1 MKLFFKSVICS
12 FVISSL
18 ISMTGFCSVCENL
31 QSDIFRLHI
40 IANSDSEQ
48 DQILKHKV
56 RDGILEYTA
65 ELFSECKNRDEAIVS
80 AKENLEDIKR
90 FSQDMVYS
98 YGYDYQVD
106 AYITEMDFDT
116 RIYEEF
122 TLPAGKYNA
131 LRIVIGNGQGHN
143 WWCMLYPALCI
154 PSAQEKKPE
163 LSLDE
168 NETDVISNPGK
179 YEVKFRLVEIFEA
192 IRSFF
197 E

>member
-1 MKLFFKSVICS
+1 MRLFLKSLLCS

-31 QSDIFRLHI
+31 QNDVFRLHI

-48 DQILKHKV
+48 DQILKLKV

>member
-1 MKLFFKSVICS
+1 MRLFFKSLICS

-48 DQILKHKV
+48 DQILKLKV

-65 ELFSECKNRDEAIVS
+65 ELFSECKNRDEAIIS

-168 NETDVISNPGK
+168 NETEVISNPDK

>member
-1 MKLFFKSVICS
+1 MNYEK
-12 FVISSL
+12 
-18 ISMTGFCSVCENL
+18 
-31 QSDIFRLHI
+31 
-40 IANSDSEQ
+40 
-48 DQILKHKV
+48 
-56 RDGILEYTA
+56 

>member
-1 MKLFFKSVICS
+1 MRLFLKSLLCS

-31 QSDIFRLHI
+31 QNDVFRLHI

-48 DQILKHKV
+48 DQSLKLKI
-56 RDGILEYTA
+56 RDGILEYTSK
-65 ELFSECKNRDEAIVS
+65 LFAECKDRDEAIIA

-154 PSAQEKKPE
+154 PSAQQNKPE

>member
-48 DQILKHKV
+48 DQILKLKV

-192 IRSFF
+192 IRSFL

>member
-1 MKLFFKSVICS
+1 MRLFLKSLLCS
-12 FVISSL
+12 FVISSR

-31 QSDIFRLHI
+31 QNDVFRLHI

-48 DQILKHKV
+48 DQSLKLKI
-56 RDGILEYTA
+56 RDGILEYTSK
-65 ELFSECKNRDEAIVS
+65 LFAECKDRDEAIIA

-90 FSQDMVYS
+90 FSQDMVYT
-98 YGYDYQVD
+98 YGYGYKVD

-116 RIYEEF
+116 RIYEDF
-122 TLPAGKYNA
+122 TMPAGKYQA
-131 LRIVIGNGQGHN
+131 LRIVIGNGNGHN

-154 PSAQEKKPE
+154 PSAQQNKPE

-168 NETDVISNPGK
+168 NEIDVISNSDK

>member
-48 DQILKHKV
+48 DQILKLKV

>member
-48 DQILKHKV
+48 DQSLKLKI
-56 RDGILEYTA
+56 RDGILEYTSK
-65 ELFSECKNRDEAIVS
+65 LFAECKDRDEAIIA

-90 FSQDMVYS
+90 FSQDMVSS

>member
-1 MKLFFKSVICS
+1 MRLFLKSLLCS

-31 QSDIFRLHI
+31 QNDVFRLHI

-48 DQILKHKV
+48 DQSLKLKI
-56 RDGILEYTA
+56 RDGILEYTSK
-65 ELFSECKNRDEAIVS
+65 LFAECKDRDEAIIA

-90 FSQDMVYS
+90 FSQDMVYT
-98 YGYDYQVD
+98 YGYGYKVD

-116 RIYEEF
+116 RIYEDF
-122 TLPAGKYNA
+122 TMPAGKYQA
-131 LRIVIGNGQGHN
+131 LRIVIGNGNGHN

-154 PSAQEKKPE
+154 PSAQQNKPE

-168 NETDVISNPGK
+168 NEIDVISNSDK

>member
-1 MKLFFKSVICS
+1 MRLFFKSLICS

-48 DQILKHKV
+48 DQILKLKV

-65 ELFSECKNRDEAIVS
+65 ELFSECKNRDEAIIS
-80 AKENLEDIKR
+80 AKKNLEDIKR

-168 NETDVISNPGK
+168 NETEVISNPDK

>member
-1 MKLFFKSVICS
+1 MRLFLKSLLCS

-31 QSDIFRLHI
+31 QNDVFRLHI

-48 DQILKHKV
+48 DQSLKLKI
-56 RDGILEYTA
+56 RDGILEYTSK
-65 ELFSECKNRDEAIVS
+65 LFAECKDRDEAIIA

-90 FSQDMVYS
+90 FSQDMVYT
-98 YGYDYQVD
+98 YGYGYKVD

>member
-1 MKLFFKSVICS
+1 
-12 FVISSL
+12 
-18 ISMTGFCSVCENL
+18 MTGFCSVCENL

-48 DQILKHKV
+48 DQSLKLKI
-56 RDGILEYTA
+56 RDGILEYTSK
-65 ELFSECKNRDEAIVS
+65 LFAECKDRDEAIIA

-90 FSQDMVYS
+90 FSQDMVSS

-116 RIYEEF
+116 RIYEDF
-122 TLPAGKYNA
+122 TMPAGKYQA
-131 LRIVIGNGQGHN
+131 LRIVIGNGNGHN

>member
-48 DQILKHKV
+48 DQILKLKV

-65 ELFSECKNRDEAIVS
+65 ELFSECKNRDEAIIS

>member
-1 MKLFFKSVICS
+1 MRLFLKSLLCS

-31 QSDIFRLHI
+31 QNDVFRLHI

-48 DQILKHKV
+48 DQSLKLKI
-56 RDGILEYTA
+56 RDGILEYTSK
-65 ELFSECKNRDEAIVS
+65 LFAECKDRDEAIIA

-90 FSQDMVYS
+90 FSQDMVYT
-98 YGYDYQVD
+98 YGYGYKVD

-116 RIYEEF
+116 RIYEDF
-122 TLPAGKYNA
+122 TMPAGKYQA
-131 LRIVIGNGQGHN
+131 LRIVIGNGNGHN

-154 PSAQEKKPE
+154 PSAQQNKPE
-163 LSLDE
+163 FSLDE
-168 NETDVISNPGK
+168 NEIDVISNSDK

>member
-1 MKLFFKSVICS
+1 MRLFLKSLLCS

-31 QSDIFRLHI
+31 QNDVFRLHI

-48 DQILKHKV
+48 DQSLKLKI
-56 RDGILEYTA
+56 RDGILEYTSK
-65 ELFSECKNRDEAIVS
+65 LFAECKDRDEAIIA

>member
-1 MKLFFKSVICS
+1 
-12 FVISSL
+12 
-18 ISMTGFCSVCENL
+18 
-31 QSDIFRLHI
+31 
-40 IANSDSEQ
+40 
-48 DQILKHKV
+48 
-56 RDGILEYTA
+56 
-65 ELFSECKNRDEAIVS
+65 
-80 AKENLEDIKR
+80 
-90 FSQDMVYS
+90 
-98 YGYDYQVD
+98 
-106 AYITEMDFDT
+106 MDFDT

>member
-1 MKLFFKSVICS
+1 MRLFLKSLLCS

-31 QSDIFRLHI
+31 QNDVFRLHI
-40 IANSDSEQ
+40 IANSGSEQ
-48 DQILKHKV
+48 DQSLKLKI
-56 RDGILEYTA
+56 RDGILEYTSK
-65 ELFSECKNRDEAIVS
+65 LFAECKDRDEAIIA

-90 FSQDMVYS
+90 FSQDMVYT
-98 YGYDYQVD
+98 YGYGYKVD

-116 RIYEEF
+116 RIYEDF
-122 TLPAGKYNA
+122 TMPAGKYQA
-131 LRIVIGNGQGHN
+131 LRIVIGNGNGHN

-154 PSAQEKKPE
+154 PSAQQNKPE

-168 NETDVISNPGK
+168 NEIDVISNSDK

>member
-48 DQILKHKV
+48 DQILKLKV

-168 NETDVISNPGK
+168 NETEVISNPDK